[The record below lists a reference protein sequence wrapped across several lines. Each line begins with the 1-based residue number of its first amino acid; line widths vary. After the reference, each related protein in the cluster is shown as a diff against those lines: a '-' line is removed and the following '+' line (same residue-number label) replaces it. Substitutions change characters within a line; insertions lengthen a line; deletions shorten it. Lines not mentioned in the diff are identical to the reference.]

1 MRMNNP
7 ELEAACTLHK
17 LNGNNANKK
26 TNREE
31 RCDGILRMN
40 VKRPCV
46 RCEICSLN
54 DRVKRLAREE
64 DVDEDELRYILQ
76 TRVLQYTNSF
86 LSFEAISTPRIKNDF
101 RLSAIQTEC

>member
-1 MRMNNP
+1 
-7 ELEAACTLHK
+7 
-17 LNGNNANKK
+17 
-26 TNREE
+26 
-31 RCDGILRMN
+31 MN

-46 RCEICSLN
+46 RFELYSLN

-86 LSFEAISTPRIKNDF
+86 LSFGAISTPRVKTDF
-101 RLSAIQTEC
+101 RLNADQIECWSD